1 MANASIVEFLG
12 RNTRTIT
19 QIVDQTFF
27 RLLEPM
33 TLIDQIMPS
42 TNYVAR
48 ELLILK
54 LVRHR
59 PTVASIVAEE
69 QEIPPSRPRAQ
80 LNEELLGVLNLG
92 KKLEF
97 KARDY
102 ELMYDLMRYA
112 REAGARGA
120 QMEAE
125 LKKHFFGL
133 VADLIPPIYEK
144 MTVLSLKIATTGSCV
159 FTDPLTG
166 ARVDLSYD
174 DTIANHFPAA
184 LAGNNVWTNVAST
197 PLANLEKHARDY
209 FNNLG
214 MWPQRVVMRFSMLRN
229 IADTTEAKVAWLRN
243 NGNSADDPT
252 GVYLSDEQVID
263 MVRRRTRCQSVDL
276 LDIQYSEE
284 QEDGTIVDKYFLE
297 DNYYFFARDGFL
309 ERAFVPTVEKDFA
322 GGVFLN
328 SKVVEEA
335 PRRER
340 SVAMANGV
348 PMVADPRYLAARKV
362 A

>member
-1 MANASIVEFLG
+1 VA
-12 RNTRTIT
+12 

-27 RLLEPM
+27 RLLETT
-33 TLIDQIMPS
+33 TLIDQLMPS
-42 TNYVAR
+42 RNYVDR
-48 ELLILK
+48 KLLLLK
-54 LVRHR
+54 LVRHK

-80 LNEELLGVLNLG
+80 LSEELLGNLKLG

-97 KARDY
+97 KARDF

-112 REAGARGA
+112 RESGSRGA
-120 QMEAE
+120 QMETE
-125 LKKHFFGL
+125 IKKHFFGL
-133 VADLIPPIYEK
+133 VADLTPPIFEK
-144 MTVLSLKIATTGSCV
+144 MTVLSFKIATTGGCT

-166 ARVDLSYD
+166 ARVELTYD

-184 LAGNNVWTNVAST
+184 LAGNNVWTNPAST

-214 MWPQRVVMRFSMLRN
+214 MWPQRVVMRFNMLRN
-229 IADTTEAKVAWLRN
+229 IADTNEAKTAWMRSI
-243 NGNSADDPT
+243 GADSAAPDLA
-252 GVYLSDEQVID
+252 GVYLSDEQTID
-263 MVRRRTRCQSVDL
+263 LIKRRTRSSTVEL
-276 LDIQYSEE
+276 IDIQYSEE
-284 QEDGTIVDKYFLE
+284 QENGDIIDKYFLE
-297 DNYYFFARDGFL
+297 DNYYFFAKDGML
-309 ERAFVPTVEKDFA
+309 ERAFVPTVEKDFQP
-322 GGVFLN
+322 GVFLH

-340 SVAMANGV
+340 SVSVANGV
-348 PMVADPRYLAARKV
+348 PLVIDPRYLAARKV